1 MIPIVVIP
9 RATGK
14 CPRASV
20 QRLKEKNKSRERMS
34 KDFKLHKASGVKR
47 EFECYK
53 LIESQ
58 SHIYENTLIEKS
70 IK

>member
-1 MIPIVVIP
+1 
-9 RATGK
+9 
-14 CPRASV
+14 
-20 QRLKEKNKSRERMS
+20 MS